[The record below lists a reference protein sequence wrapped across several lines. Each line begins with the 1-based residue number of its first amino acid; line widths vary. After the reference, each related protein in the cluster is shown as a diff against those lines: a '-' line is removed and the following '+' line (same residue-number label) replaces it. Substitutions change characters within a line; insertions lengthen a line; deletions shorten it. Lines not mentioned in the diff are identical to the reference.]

1 MACSTI
7 TDYLVR
13 ETGRYLPGEI
23 FNRVFGV
30 SPWPTIFPRGE
41 FPKGLGETIS
51 VLTYERMAPT
61 QADPTWQDVVV
72 ADGSEGGACLQP
84 AEKVEVGST
93 TRSFNLKRLIL
104 EGPDFCAE
112 ETRSP
117 FEVMQ
122 QLESITDILTNYTRL
137 HWEIR
142 DRHEYFRAC
151 KYKAVIDGCPPANT
165 ETDTQATD
173 YPAACPTSIMT
184 QGVLQYYGLRLRRD
198 GALGMGRDNGTPVLT
213 WICSAEASDDLIFRN
228 PDIRQDLRWAEPAQL
243 LKRLGVERSYRG
255 FFHLIDEYPRRFTC
269 SGGPAV
275 EIPAFT
281 KLAATKGKKAEVATA
296 WTEAGIEES
305 FIFEPTVCRQMV
317 PRPITNPAPN
327 FRFDPL
333 NYMGVWQLKN
343 IPDRVCN
350 PDGNIIFHRGILAA
364 GTMPVHPE
372 RGVAF
377 LHLKCGPA
385 CSLVT
390 SCGS

>member
-1 MACSTI
+1 MACPTI

-30 SPWPTIFPRGE
+30 SPWVTITPRGE

-51 VLTYERMAPT
+51 NLTYERMAPT
-61 QADPTWQDVVV
+61 TADPTWQDVVV
-72 ADGSEGGACLQP
+72 VDGSEGGACLQA

-93 TRSFNLKRLIL
+93 TRSFNLKRLVL

-112 ETRSP
+112 EIRSP

-142 DRHEYFRAC
+142 DRHEYFRAV
-151 KYKAVIDGCPPANT
+151 KYKVVIDNCPQSCT
-165 ETDTQATD
+165 MTDTQATN
-173 YPAACPTSIMT
+173 YPAACPTSLMS
-184 QGVLQYYGLRLRRD
+184 QAELQYWGLRLKRD
-198 GALGMGRDNGTPVLT
+198 GAAGMGKENGTKVLT
-213 WICSAEASDDLIFRN
+213 WVCSAEASDDLLFRN
-228 PDIRQDLRWAEPAQL
+228 ADIRQDLRWAEPSQL
-243 LKRLGVERSYRG
+243 LKALGVERSYRG

-269 SGGPAV
+269 AGGPAV
-275 EIPAFT
+275 EVSAFT
-281 KLAATKGKKAEVATA
+281 KLAATKGQKAEINTA
-296 WTEAGIEES
+296 WSNAGIEES
-305 FIFEPTVCRQMV
+305 FIYEPTVWRQMV

-327 FRFDPL
+327 FRFDPV
-333 NYMGVWQLKN
+333 NYMGVWSLKN
-343 IPDRVCN
+343 IPSRDCN

-377 LHLKCGPA
+377 LHLVCGPA
-385 CSLVT
+385 CQLVT
-390 SCGS
+390 SCYS